1 MTDFYDR
8 LASLINRER
17 MAAQGDPARTADLIE
32 RQIHCLAFT
41 LALCVPASKIGEI
54 LAGVETA
61 IHESVAGSAS
71 VWALGSRVSPNVED

>member
-1 MTDFYDR
+1 MSDFSDN

-17 MAAQGDPARTADLIE
+17 MAAQGDPERTAGLIE

-54 LAGVETA
+54 FAGVEQQLYEA
-61 IHESVAGSAS
+61 VADASPISVFLSKERTGS
-71 VWALGSRVSPNVED
+71 